1 MQCPLCK
8 IEAAIAA
15 SKYVL
20 STDTLPQFFNE
31 PKLFIE
37 HEMKCRNPKCSNY
50 NKIFATVRNELPVSK
65 DSKET

>member
-1 MQCPLCK
+1 MQCPYCK
-8 IEAAIAA
+8 IEAAIAS

-20 STDTLPQFFNE
+20 STDSLKLFNE
-31 PKLFIE
+31 QKLFIE
-37 HEMKCRNPKCSNY
+37 HEMKCRNPQCSYY